1 MFHESH
7 KKIHKI
13 LRKHHPE
20 AVKKAKRIV
29 YFKYPKLFLLIIFI
43 ILSYYLFTRPFIPEI
58 IESFNSLGHL
68 GVLISGSLTALG
80 FTAPFGIGLLS
91 KINPQNILIAAIIGG
106 IGATLVDLLIFKT
119 IKFSF
124 IDEFKKL
131 EKTKAI
137 KKIEKIVKKK

>member
-7 KKIHKI
+7 KKIHKV

-20 AVKKAKRIV
+20 AVKKAKRI
-29 YFKYPKLFLLIIFI
+29 FFLKYPKLFLLIFLI
-43 ILSYYLFTRPFIPEI
+43 ILAYYIFTQPFILEI
-58 IESFNSLGHL
+58 IESFKNLGHL

-91 KINPQNILIAAIIGG
+91 RINPQNILIAAIIGG

-124 IDEFKKL
+124 MDE
-131 EKTKAI
+131 
-137 KKIEKIVKKK
+137 